1 MWAIPLRDC
10 NPGFKLIYAR
20 PFLLSPADG
29 NKHNELIAAP
39 GHWSIGPLSLGQS
52 GDDLVT
58 LALHWSQVGW
68 GRRAY
73 SAPGDVRCSEE
84 CSVIGPKIEGNR
96 A

>member
-10 NPGFKLIYAR
+10 NPGFKLIYSR
-20 PFLLSPADG
+20 PFLFSPADG
-29 NKHNELIAAP
+29 NKHNELIAATD
-39 GHWSIGPLSLGQS
+39 HWSIGPLSLGQS

-73 SAPGDVRCSEE
+73 SAFGDVRSSEE
-84 CSVIGPKIEGNR
+84 CSVIGSKIEGNR